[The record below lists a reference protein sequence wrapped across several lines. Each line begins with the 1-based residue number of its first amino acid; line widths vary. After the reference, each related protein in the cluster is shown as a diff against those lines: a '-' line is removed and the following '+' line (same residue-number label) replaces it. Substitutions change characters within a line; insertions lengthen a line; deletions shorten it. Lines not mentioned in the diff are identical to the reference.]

1 MGKWLAEKIQA
12 HHMTVLFV
20 NTINCRLKNC
30 LKCECFPL
38 KEVLLLKKLENV
50 KHIINYK
57 KICNR
62 NSYKLSL
69 WPGDLDNELVLK
81 IKLK

>member
-1 MGKWLAEKIQA
+1 MGGGK
-12 HHMTVLFV
+12 
-20 NTINCRLKNC
+20 NTSTSHDSCICEYNKLPIKNC